1 MIPCGKT
8 NTQIQLKLIMEYM
21 LMFYESK
28 ADFAARNDPK
38 ASEPYWG
45 AWMAYSKSMAEA
57 GVTKGIGN
65 ALQPPETSTVVRLKN
80 GQRQVQDGPFA
91 DAKEQLGGYMII
103 EAPNLD
109 KALEWAAR
117 CPAAV
122 NGAVEVR
129 PVLDMCGS

>member
-1 MIPCGKT
+1 
-8 NTQIQLKLIMEYM
+8 MEYM

-28 ADFAARNDPK
+28 ADFARRNENPDT
-38 ASEPYWG
+38 SPYWA
-45 AWMAYSKSMAEA
+45 AWMAYSKAMTEA
-57 GVTKGIGN
+57 GASKGTGN
-65 ALQPPETSTVVRLKN
+65 ALQPPETSTVVRMHN

-103 EAPNLD
+103 ETASLD

-129 PVLDMCGS
+129 PVLDMCGG